1 MVVVN
6 SVKMDV
12 SNHINVVNMW
22 HCKWCNIDIEDGGLA
37 HLPVPPFD
45 TYDEIE
51 VCPACYG
58 DDELEY
64 IDE

>member
-1 MVVVN
+1 
-6 SVKMDV
+6 
-12 SNHINVVNMW
+12 MW